1 MLQISKTIAV
11 LALSVAI
18 APATAFA
25 QGGTSVDPY
34 ENEGPQVQD
43 RIDRGVSP
51 VEEEG
56 GGPTPVAAA
65 AEEEGG
71 GGGGELPFTGLDL
84 ALVIAAGALLLGLGV
99 GMRRLTR
106 PSREVA

>member
-1 MLQISKTIAV
+1 MHHFSKFVAL

-25 QGGTSVDPY
+25 QADPSADAY
-34 ENEGPQVQD
+34 ENAGPRVQE
-43 RIDRGVSP
+43 RIDEGSSP
-51 VEEEG
+51 AQEED

-65 AEEEGG
+65 AEEDQ

-84 ALVIAAGALLLGLGV
+84 ALVIGAGALLLGLGV

-106 PSREVA
+106 PSREAI